1 MKRERTRS
9 PSQERS
15 RYRERSRSMGKR
27 RCDGNTEGEY
37 VEEADEKFWVK
48 NERIESSRME
58 RGRVSIGKE
67 RELRFNEE
75 KKEITGR
82 DRGDR
87 NKITERETGER
98 DKVAERMKECR
109 ERERSSPKVRPS
121 EKSELTE
128 LHFRVVASVK
138 KNLNKYYRGSHA
150 KIESKE
156 EFSTLAKSFSDLMMG
171 KIKDSY
177 QAYNNTL
184 EGISFT
190 TDMKAQIAVVIESHF
205 DC

>member
-82 DRGDR
+82 
-87 NKITERETGER
+87 ERGER
-98 DKVAERMKECR
+98 YNVIERMEESR
-109 ERERSSPKVRPS
+109 EREGSSSKIRPS
-121 EKSELTE
+121 GKSELTE

-138 KNLNKYYRGSHA
+138 KNLNNYYRGSHA